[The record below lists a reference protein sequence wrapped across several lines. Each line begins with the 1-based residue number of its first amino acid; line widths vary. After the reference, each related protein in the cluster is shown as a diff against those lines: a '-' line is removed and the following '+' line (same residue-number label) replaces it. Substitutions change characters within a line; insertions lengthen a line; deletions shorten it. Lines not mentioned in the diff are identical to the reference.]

1 MSRRRVLLMTLTHAL
16 PPGGGAGGQVAAA
29 FSSDRVAFAVP
40 AGLGVELPFQARISG
55 QDDVVI
61 ERSAS
66 VWTFDRAPAQK
77 AGTISLLNGDRALD
91 SLLAHSWRDAQYEL
105 RWCWDDEAAD
115 PGHSYAACTLWQ
127 AGVID
132 SMSTTDGDRRIVFA
146 LADPLAFL
154 DKPLQADLWPDDCPN
169 EAIRGKPKPLT
180 LGLARFVPGVL
191 VDTRTIQSVGP
202 PAVMWPDAYSFD
214 VHSDPVHSIS
224 AAYDRG
230 DIFAYPAD
238 WEYRSGR
245 TGVKL
250 KNRPDRPISMT
261 VQGAMLEDGAGT
273 TWDFKSGPWSGGMPV
288 GWNISNGSVTQ
299 VTGGARLTSSTQAQ
313 LYSLTSLSAGVHWLI
328 NVEIDA
334 RTSGDLRTRLGTDVL
349 LPKIDNAG
357 VHLRVASLS
366 GSARVP
372 NMLTSASGS
381 TDITITSIRATPVT
395 TTDRIKPFIQ
405 WVVDRAAEG
414 THYSPTIDT
423 AAVDALANAADYQ
436 VGTHEA
442 GPVTALTVLRRLLDG
457 WCGWVTSTRD
467 GQLTV
472 GRLRKRGGTT
482 GTVRLGRGQIITVRR
497 RTDTAPGLATRLA
510 GLRTHHVHS
519 DSDIA
524 TSVDDALRAELQAE
538 YTVKTGSTPM
548 PTAYA
553 HADGADPQPTLLQD
567 AAQLQAAA
575 DHVTDLFGSGP
586 MTWYELEAAISSEIA
601 DGLEMGDWIHVTHP
615 VAGLDAGKWLC
626 LMGATIR
633 FRGRRTT
640 LTLLD
645 IPE

>member
-1 MSRRRVLLMTLTHAL
+1 MSRRRVLLMTLVHPL
-16 PPGGGAGGQVAAA
+16 PPGGGAGGQIAAA

-66 VWTFDRAPAQK
+66 VWPFDRAPAQK

-115 PGHSYAACTLWQ
+115 PGHSWAACPIWQ

-146 LADPLAFL
+146 LADPLARW
-154 DKPLQADLWPDDCPN
+154 DVPLQTDLYPN
-169 EAIRGKPKPLT
+169 NAPNAAERGKPKPIT
-180 LGLARFVPGVL
+180 LGTVRFAPGVL
-191 VDTRTIQSVGP
+191 RDTTDIG
-202 PAVMWPDAYSFD
+202 PDAWS
-214 VHSDPVHSIS
+214 
-224 AAYDRG
+224 YDLHDGHLAGITAIYDKG
-230 DIFAYPAD
+230 DIFTTVDWVPTAD
-238 WEYRSGR
+238 RQGF
-245 TGVKL
+245 KL
-250 KNRPDRPISMT
+250 NNKPDNPVTASVEGAT
-261 VQGAMLEDGAGT
+261 VVMPGAAST
-273 TWDFKSGPWSGGMPV
+273 TWDFKDGPWVGGVPDGWANPAGNIQKVAQGIRLYGTGASLIWTTTDKLLPV
-288 GWNISNGSVTQ
+288 KRYRADLDVASIGIAKTRP
-299 VTGGARLTSSTQAQ
+299 TGGAFTRFGDDRYAAS
-313 LYSLTSLSAGVHWLI
+313 SAGVWPFYS
-328 NVEIDA
+328 NVNPSSSM
-334 RTSGDLRTRLGTDVL
+334 TLG
-349 LPKIDNAG
+349 IYAG
-357 VHLRVASLS
+357 ADTGGTVIRSIT
-366 GSARVP
+366 
-372 NMLTSASGS
+372 LTE
-381 TDITITSIRATPVT
+381 VQL
-395 TTDRIKPFIQ
+395 TDRLPAFMRWIAQRKNLT
-405 WVVDRAAEG
+405 G
-414 THYSPTIDT
+414 SLDT
-423 AAVDALANAADYQ
+423 AAITALDTAAPYLLGTYQ
-436 VGTHEA
+436 DT
-442 GPVTALTVLRRLLDG
+442 PITALTLLRRALDG

-467 GQLTV
+467 GRLTV
-472 GRLRKRGGTT
+472 GRLRKRGGAT

-510 GLRTHHVHS
+510 GLRNHHVHS
-519 DSDIA
+519 DGDIA
-524 TSVDDALRAELQAE
+524 TSVDGALRAELQSE
-538 YTVKTGSTPM
+538 YTVKTGSTAM

-601 DGLEMGDWIHVTHP
+601 DGLEMGDWIQVTHP

-633 FRGRRTT
+633 FRGRRAT